1 MEAGR
6 STSGTGLFVALR
18 VSLTLLLVPISLI
31 ALLALYVGLTFGF
44 NLWNPATPLVTMVW
58 LAVVSSP
65 AWFYGLL
72 IWSERSGR
80 RSLLLCAISIAALS
94 TGLGLLFF
102 NH

>member
-1 MEAGR
+1 M
-6 STSGTGLFVALR
+6 FVALR
-18 VSLTLLLVPISLI
+18 VSLTFLLVPISVI

-44 NLWNPATPLVTMVW
+44 NLWNPASPLVTVVC

-65 AWFYGLL
+65 VWFYGLM

-80 RSLLLCAISIAALS
+80 RSLLLCASIMAALS
-94 TGLGLLFF
+94 AGLSLLFF

>member
-1 MEAGR
+1 MPSITHGGWSQHVR
-6 STSGTGLFVALR
+6 NRLVRRVAS
-18 VSLTLLLVPISLI
+18 VADASACSISLI

-72 IWSERSGR
+72 IWSNGQ
-80 RSLLLCAISIAALS
+80 AAEACS
-94 TGLGLLFF
+94 YVQ
-102 NH
+102 